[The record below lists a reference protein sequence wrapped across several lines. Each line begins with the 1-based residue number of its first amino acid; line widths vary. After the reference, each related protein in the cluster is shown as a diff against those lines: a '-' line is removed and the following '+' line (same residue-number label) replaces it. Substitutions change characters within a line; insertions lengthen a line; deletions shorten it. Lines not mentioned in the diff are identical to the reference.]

1 MRPKSVRKFQD
12 KVREIARRSHNLE
25 ASVITKLNQVIRGA
39 AQSFATRWFT
49 GRDTLRQLDGWIRRR
64 VRCMK
69 YKRFSYHDNRRFRLK
84 QFERLGLLRLES
96 FCWS

>member
-1 MRPKSVRKFQD
+1 VRKFQD
-12 KVREIARRSHNLE
+12 KIRDITRRSNNLE
-25 ASVITKLNQVIRGA
+25 APVITKLNQVIRGT
-39 AQSFATRWFT
+39 AQYFTTRWFT
-49 GRDTLRQLDGWIRRR
+49 GIDSLRKLDCWIRRR

-96 FCWS
+96 FCRR